1 MKLEIQANDFCPDN
15 CRHCE
20 PALIQRNN
28 LTYEWLCKNTG
39 WCKFIAGAI
48 AKSEMC
54 RFTNNQAKEEKE

>member
-20 PALIQRNN
+20 PALIQHND
-28 LTYEWLCKNTG
+28 LTYEWLCKNRER
-39 WCKFIAGAI
+39 CKILAEGI

-54 RFTNNQAKEEKE
+54 RFTNNQAKDDQE